1 MVRDLQF
8 CNREYEDKLVFT
20 VCRRAFSRL
29 FLPIPV
35 RTAIALFRSVKYI
48 RAGLSALLHG
58 RLSVAVLDA
67 TAVTVSMMRGDF
79 DNCPYRQVGKCGAR
93 PPKDFCFL
101 PQPAATSQALRASSP

>member
-20 VCRRAFSRL
+20 VCRRAFSQL
-29 FLPIPV
+29 FLPIPM

-58 RLSVAVLDA
+58 GLSVAVLDA

-93 PPKDFCFL
+93 SPKDFCFSPL
-101 PQPAATSQALRASSP
+101 PAATSQALRASSP